1 MRLFVLGDFWA
12 RGMDSKTRPGR
23 CDKRGAPAQGVR
35 VWELVRR
42 VLFGG
47 VERSPGAPGSK
58 AALRTPG
65 NALQGA
71 AAVPGEPVGGGCK
84 AGWGVGVNGRKCR

>member
-1 MRLFVLGDFWA
+1 MR
-12 RGMDSKTRPGR
+12 SKTQPGR
-23 CDKRGAPAQGVR
+23 CNKRGAPAQGVR

-71 AAVPGEPVGGGCK
+71 AAVSAQRE
-84 AGWGVGVNGRKCR
+84 GRPTPHFSPPAVPWTQRQPSGTGPTPWW